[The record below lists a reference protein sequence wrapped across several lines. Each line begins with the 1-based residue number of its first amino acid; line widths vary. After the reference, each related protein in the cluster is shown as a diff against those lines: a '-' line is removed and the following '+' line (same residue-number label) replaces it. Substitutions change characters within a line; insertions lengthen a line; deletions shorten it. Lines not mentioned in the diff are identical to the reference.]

1 MSKIQV
7 NKIQVSK
14 IREVRF
20 RVRQVSP
27 KALLIFFMMSFATSF
42 VADSVVASVT
52 AIAPVAN
59 ATATPASL
67 GETLL
72 EFQTRQ
78 YAVRIFRQ
86 RGILRLNLHN
96 RQTAQVEQRNVPMRQ
111 TVTDTGIIYTNL
123 QGETV
128 YTVTVAP
135 DGSAYDLKIQ
145 QDDRPIYSDRVQ
157 SDRVQSD
164 RVQSD
169 QIQSDRV
176 ATTET
181 PTQATRSTNSN
192 PPSNRAVALQPV
204 LDSETIARFE
214 TSKYAVRIYSRND
227 ELRMNL
233 YNRRTDK
240 VELKAVPVKST
251 HSSSSTTYS
260 YLSRNLVYAATV
272 MPIGG
277 YHLVVTQ
284 GDRVI
289 YNEQGY

>member
-1 MSKIQV
+1 
-7 NKIQVSK
+7 
-14 IREVRF
+14 
-20 RVRQVSP
+20 
-27 KALLIFFMMSFATSF
+27 MMSFATGF
-42 VADSVVASVT
+42 VASSVTASVVTSVR

-86 RGILRLNLHN
+86 RGILRLNLYN
-96 RQTAQVEQRNVPMRQ
+96 RQTDQVEQRNVPMRQ
-111 TVTDTGIIYTNL
+111 TVTDIGIIYTNL

-145 QDDRPIYSDRVQ
+145 QGDRSVYSNRVQ

-164 RVQSD
+164 RV
-169 QIQSDRV
+169 
-176 ATTET
+176 TPTET
-181 PTQATRSTNSN
+181 PTQTTRSTNLN
-192 PPSNRAVALQPV
+192 PPGNRAVALQPA

-284 GDRVI
+284 GDRVL